1 MFSGYSIIK
10 VFKNVKFE
18 IKVYLERK
26 NFCFGFNIFKYFND
40 VIIIKYISILIIF
53 LKLLRCEYF
62 YIVVMF
68 MLL

>member
-26 NFCFGFNIFKYFND
+26 NYRKRKSEIWEMEDN
-40 VIIIKYISILIIF
+40 
-53 LKLLRCEYF
+53 
-62 YIVVMF
+62 
-68 MLL
+68 